1 MKDKMFFGI
10 IAGIGGISMA
20 SGMQTIYNYYILP
33 VIRHK
38 EVMDK
43 IDGFDNRLKKVELL
57 RLSPTEFPHS
67 PSPLSSDRSKNG
79 CLLRSEMKK
88 NGHDDV

>member
-20 SGMQTIYNYYILP
+20 SGIQTVYNYYILP

-38 EVMDK
+38 EMMDK
-43 IDGFDNRLKKVELL
+43 IDSFDKRLKILEKIE
-57 RLSPTEFPHS
+57 
-67 PSPLSSDRSKNG
+67 K
-79 CLLRSEMKK
+79 
-88 NGHDDV
+88 

>member
-20 SGMQTIYNYYILP
+20 CGIQSIYNNYILP

-38 EVMDK
+38 EVIDK
-43 IDGFDNRLKKVELL
+43 IDGFDKRLKK
-57 RLSPTEFPHS
+57 
-67 PSPLSSDRSKNG
+67 
-79 CLLRSEMKK
+79 
-88 NGHDDV
+88 